1 MVNIYSL
8 KEKLQKFDF
17 ESFVKWRII
26 DRICARYERNK
37 IKNINFSIIGN
48 NCLVVGVY
56 HKFGLKYTTPTVGLV
71 FFSEDYIR
79 FLENL
84 EYYLKQPLIF
94 KKTSKFAEA
103 NMLRETKQYPIGV
116 LPDDIEIHF
125 MHYKSQEEAIE
136 KWNKRVKRIN
146 FENLFIIYSDGDRF
160 KEELLSR
167 YEMLPYAHKIFFSSK
182 PMGNR
187 DYVVVVRDY
196 ENERR
201 IGDSTRNRK
210 YEKYVDLVKWLN
222 GDRDFLKIA

>member
-1 MVNIYSL
+1 MKNKSNL
-8 KEKLQKFDF
+8 GKKSSKFDL
-17 ESFVKWRII
+17 EAFVKWRII
-26 DRICARYERNK
+26 DRICARFERSKLKNK
-37 IKNINFSIIGN
+37 DFSIIGN

-56 HKFGLKYTTPTVGLV
+56 HKFGLKFTTPTVGLF

-84 EYYLKQPLIF
+84 EYCLKQSLIF
-94 KKTSKFAEA
+94 KETSKFAEA
-103 NMLRETKQYPIGV
+103 NELREIKHYPIGV

-136 KWNKRVKRIN
+136 KWNRRVKRIN

-160 KEELLSR
+160 REELLSR
-167 YEMLPYAHKIFFSSK
+167 YEMLPYVHKIFFSSK
-182 PMGNR
+182 PLGNR
-187 DYVVVVRDY
+187 NYVVLVRDY

-210 YEKYVDLVKWLN
+210 YEKYFDLIKWLN
-222 GDRDFLKIA
+222 GDQDFLKRA